1 MNFTGILFIVY
12 VKFFDRNYNLIFDY
26 KLHQEFEALVQQR
39 YDTDLVLLKEN
50 CTLINEDG
58 ESSLIGFYMSPCDI
72 SKIYFVEDMI
82 YNILNKFCK
91 EQEPHHKRGITYV
104 SLILDDYHFLNQR
117 FVSYILFHRYG
128 FSDFRDIPLTKCKN
142 GDYKFKGITQT
153 LLVRRMV
160 EVAQDYPELE
170 GLKSK
175 TRLIFIK
182 FMQTFGLEFIKNSGN
197 IKK

>member
-1 MNFTGILFIVY
+1 MNFTGIVFFAY
-12 VKFFDRNYNLIFDY
+12 VKFYDKNYNLIFDY
-26 KLHQEFEALVQQR
+26 DLHQEFQALVQQR
-39 YDTDLVLLKEN
+39 YDTDLVKLSEDN
-50 CTLINEDG
+50 IINEDG
-58 ESSLIGFYMSPCDI
+58 GYSFIGLYMSPGEI
-72 SKIYFVEDMI
+72 RAIIRVENMI
-82 YNILNKFCK
+82 TNILDEFCK

-104 SLILDDYHFLNQR
+104 ALILHDYHFLNQR
-117 FVSYILFHRYG
+117 FVGYCLLHKYG
-128 FSDFRDIPLTKCKN
+128 FSYFRDIPLTKCKN

-160 EVAQDYPELE
+160 EVAQDCPQLE

-182 FMQTFGLEFIKNSGN
+182 FMQTFGLEFIKKLYD